1 MEIHSLSSVHV
12 NEHLA
17 GVGFPKN
24 RLNVCLSVSG
34 YRPGGTGLTGAN
46 RGGIITS
53 ETVSGARNPY
63 SKKAEKHA
71 ISYYDSVRAM
81 KNDVETI
88 SQNTGLKES
97 AIREIKNYIFFDEHD
112 IGNGQFERFAPDYM
126 MAESWKRLIDGK
138 QKPHD
143 ITLLKHELLEESL
156 VKQGYTQSEAHLL
169 ASEKFNYSKEAKQ
182 FYDSITK
189 YKKE

>member
-17 GVGFPKN
+17 GVDFPKN

-53 ETVSGARNPY
+53 GAVSGARNPY
-63 SKKAEKHA
+63 GKKAEKHA

-97 AIREIKNYIFFDEHD
+97 MIRKIKNYIFFDEHD

>member
-1 MEIHSLSSVHV
+1 MTLKQFRKI
-12 NEHLA
+12 
-17 GVGFPKN
+17 
-24 RLNVCLSVSG
+24 
-34 YRPGGTGLTGAN
+34 
-46 RGGIITS
+46 
-53 ETVSGARNPY
+53 
-63 SKKAEKHA
+63 
-71 ISYYDSVRAM
+71 
-81 KNDVETI
+81 
-88 SQNTGLKES
+88 TGLKES
-97 AIREIKNYIFFDEHD
+97 AIRKIKNYIFFDEHD

-156 VKQGYTQSEAHLL
+156 VKQGYTQSETHLL
-169 ASEKFNYSKEAKQ
+169 ASEKFNYSKESKQ

>member
-1 MEIHSLSSVHV
+1 M

-17 GVGFPKN
+17 GVDFPKN

-71 ISYYDSVRAM
+71 ISYYDSVRA
-81 KNDVETI
+81 TI

-97 AIREIKNYIFFDEHD
+97 VIRKIKNYIFFDEHD

>member
-17 GVGFPKN
+17 GVDFPKN

-143 ITLLKHELLEESL
+143 ITLLKQRQLCGIRLSLIISKKRLQIAGVIFMLKVFTNCDIRLL
-156 VKQGYTQSEAHLL
+156 
-169 ASEKFNYSKEAKQ
+169 
-182 FYDSITK
+182 
-189 YKKE
+189 